1 MLALR
6 LTIENETALPD
17 GGPLSYTLTGR
28 RGIDIGRDKHLDWVL
43 PDPTRYISSKHCEVR
58 FRDGGYWLH
67 DVSSN
72 GTFVNGAAFRLT
84 EPRRLRGGD
93 RLEIGRY
100 IIKVEVE
107 GDGVAEA
114 PDGDAVPPVATGDI
128 WAVDGEAPPA
138 AAGEIRARRN
148 GRPVVS
154 GDLMDWAVDL
164 PGPLGRPEAEPV
176 LPAPRGR
183 HVPVQDTTEDA
194 TPMDWAMP
202 GESPSPRPPEPADA
216 APDAPPPEAARPEP
230 PTPSPTRPAPG
241 LVQSGSPDVF
251 LAAFARGAG
260 LPPDLLGGRDA
271 IALAEELGRLMLL
284 VTTELKIL
292 MQARAEAKG
301 AMRSANQTSVQAL
314 DNNPIPFAPTAED
327 ALRLMLA
334 GAGPG
339 YLGASAAVARS
350 FEALKAHQLDTFI
363 AMQAAVEALVAQL
376 DPETVDR
383 DATPDRALGQLF
395 ASRKARLWDLN
406 LARWQALAAAHDGG
420 LRGAF
425 MSFFAAAYDR
435 RTTGR

>member
-6 LTIENETALPD
+6 LTIENEAALPD

-43 PDPTRYISSKHCEVR
+43 PDPTRYISSKHCEIR

-84 EPRRLRGGD
+84 EPRRLRAGD

-100 IIKVEVE
+100 IVKVEVE
-107 GDGVAEA
+107 GDGPAGSSDE
-114 PDGDAVPPVATGDI
+114 DAVPPAATGDI
-128 WAVDGEAPPA
+128 WAADGEAAPA
-138 AAGEIRARRN
+138 VAGEIRARRN

-164 PGPLGRPEAEPV
+164 PGPLGRPRAEPV
-176 LPAPRGR
+176 LPAPRSR
-183 HVPVQDTTEDA
+183 PASPQDGTGDTA
-194 TPMDWAMP
+194 PMDWAVP
-202 GESPSPRPPEPADA
+202 EEPAPPKPPEPVDEDLL
-216 APDAPPPEAARPEP
+216 APEPEAVRADPPAPLSPRPEP
-230 PTPSPTRPAPG
+230 PARPSATA
-241 LVQSGSPDVF
+241 DAF
-251 LAAFARGAG
+251 IAAFARGAG

-271 IALAEELGRLMLL
+271 TALAEELGRLMLL
-284 VTTELKIL
+284 VTSELKVL